1 MMPIAVFFWGI
12 GWSLYWIGSTRKT
25 TKHKPKLSVQKELS
39 IFVPTPQ
46 QKYATEPKQ
55 DCREL
60 NAD

>member
-1 MMPIAVFFWGI
+1 MPIAVFLWGI

-46 QKYATEPKQ
+46 PKYATEPKQ
-55 DCREL
+55 DCGEL
-60 NAD
+60 NAN